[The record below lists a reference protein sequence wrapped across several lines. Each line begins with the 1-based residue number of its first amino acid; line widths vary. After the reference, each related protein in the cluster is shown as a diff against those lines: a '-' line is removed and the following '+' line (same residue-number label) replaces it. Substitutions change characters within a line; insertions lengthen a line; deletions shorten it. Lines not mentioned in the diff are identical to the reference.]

1 MSDRENEEGRGKLYR
16 LICLFPIAAAIGS
29 WDMLLGD
36 IRGLC
41 GSRFPAYPRVLT
53 NTFRRKAR
61 IFCDWADIGQYT
73 QYYYSSLSLKQ
84 ASGVAISK

>member
-1 MSDRENEEGRGKLYR
+1 MN
-16 LICLFPIAAAIGS
+16 LFPIEAAIGS

-61 IFCDWADIGQYT
+61 VFCDWADIGQYT
-73 QYYYSSLSLKQ
+73 QYYYSSLSQTGFRRCHK
-84 ASGVAISK
+84 